1 MSVPVAVG
9 CIAATV
15 VCGGVVLGAA
25 QYPVAVAEASA
36 ASDAAA
42 LAAADALLGLFE
54 REPCDLAGE
63 VAVAGAAEL
72 VSCEVDASTL
82 SVRIT
87 VHATGVGL
95 GATASARAGPPDM
108 QKAPS

>member
-15 VCGGVVLGAA
+15 VCGSVVLGAA
-25 QYPVAVAEASA
+25 QYPVAAAEASA

-54 REPCDLAGE
+54 RGPCDLAGD

-72 VSCEVDASTL
+72 VSCEVDANTL

-87 VHATGVGL
+87 VHVQGTGI
-95 GATASARAGPPDM
+95 GATASARAGPPNM